1 MHTNRVLVSKRVTKV
16 KNGIDSYCIYYDID
30 YFTSRPMT
38 AKIYPI
44 KFYYVLK
51 LYEIVYNTICKL
63 RGSIS

>member
-1 MHTNRVLVSKRVTKV
+1 MSKVLVSKRVIKV
-16 KNGIDSYCIYYDID
+16 KNATDAYCIYYDID

-38 AKIYPI
+38 AKIYSI

-51 LYEIVYNTICKL
+51 LYEIVYNILCKL